1 MSKKCRFRGPCQNE
15 HGKWAKTLF
24 QSGRQHLSHIYWST
38 WKEFSRKKSLLVICL
53 ILGLSTH
60 SPPMTT
66 ILFLIGR
73 IYSSIFRCKYLRNK
87 KRFPNYFVD
96 FKNLDL
102 IFNIFKKKDD
112 PHRWFV
118 FEPTHFEKRG

>member
-1 MSKKCRFRGPCQNE
+1 
-15 HGKWAKTLF
+15 
-24 QSGRQHLSHIYWST
+24 
-38 WKEFSRKKSLLVICL
+38 
-53 ILGLSTH
+53 
-60 SPPMTT
+60 MTT

-118 FEPTHFEKRG
+118 FEPTHSEKRG